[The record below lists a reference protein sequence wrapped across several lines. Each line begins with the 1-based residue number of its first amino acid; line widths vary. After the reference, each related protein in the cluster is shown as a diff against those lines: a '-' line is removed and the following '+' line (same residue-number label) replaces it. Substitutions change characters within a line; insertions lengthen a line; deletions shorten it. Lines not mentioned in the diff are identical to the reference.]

1 MAKRKALGRGLEALL
16 GEASDAYSKEL
27 GFGFK
32 GVEQIDIELIQTNPF
47 QPRKNF
53 DEQALEELAQSIQ
66 EYGLIQPIIVLKKSA
81 DSYILIAGERRL
93 RATKMLGNT
102 EIKAVILDTDEERLR
117 ELALVENIQRE
128 DLNPIEL
135 ANSYKDLIQAL
146 NITQDELAKYIHK
159 SRAQITNTLRLLNLN
174 EDTQKLI
181 IEGKITQGHAKILVG
196 LDKESEKMA
205 VDTIIGQ
212 KLNVRDTEKIIQK
225 MKKTNRFESFDEH
238 WQDEFQILQ
247 KHLQKLDIP
256 YKINNSQITLHLHSI
271 DKIKELNKLWR

>member
-32 GVEQIDIELIQTNPF
+32 GVEQIDIEFIQANPF

-81 DSYILIAGERRL
+81 NSYILIAGERRL

-102 EIKAVILDTDEERLR
+102 EIKAVILDTDEDRLR

-238 WQDEFQILQ
+238 WQDEFQTLQ
-247 KHLQKLDIP
+247 KHLQQLDIP